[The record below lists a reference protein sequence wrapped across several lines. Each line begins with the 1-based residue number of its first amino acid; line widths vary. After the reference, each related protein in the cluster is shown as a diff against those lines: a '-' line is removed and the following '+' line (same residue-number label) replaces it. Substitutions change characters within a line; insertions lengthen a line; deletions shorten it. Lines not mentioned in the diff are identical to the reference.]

1 VTAELVEAMATELSL
16 KFTNTESFK
25 LFAEG
30 LRSLQIFQDDG
41 RASDLSDSQQY
52 LEKCAR
58 RYAGDALPVF
68 YLGVVLSLL
77 GETDRDHREE
87 IWSRAINNFEAV
99 AKRGPR
105 ALRANATYNRD
116 ALQLLLKKSSPN
128 RVSHPAPTKTR
139 MKRAFQDFMSRLVL
153 RFVPTNFLLNIAPG
167 ATDEDQAVSLQQE
180 ILISYLRVQD
190 LAEYQLLQFEIEAS
204 SIETKLDNIKVEIE
218 HANVSEN
225 ARQDMMADW
234 WNIRGLLRKAQDDL
248 PDAEGSFK
256 SALAVKPDW
265 LPAKRNLLETLE
277 KQQAASEAEA
287 AQAAPEAEA
296 VQAAPEAEAVQT
308 APEAE
313 AVQTAPEIQR
323 LRAQIDAVVKLAA
336 PKQEV

>member
-1 VTAELVEAMATELSL
+1 MATELSL

-41 RASDLSDSQQY
+41 RASDLSDSRQY
-52 LEKCAR
+52 LEKGTR
-58 RYAGDALPVF
+58 RYPGDALTVF
-68 YLGVVLSLL
+68 YLGVVLSLF

-105 ALRANATYNRD
+105 SLRGNARYNSD

-139 MKRAFQDFMSRLVL
+139 MKRAFQDFISTLVL

-190 LAEYQLLQFEIEAS
+190 LAEYQVLQFEIEAS
-204 SIETKLDNIKVEIE
+204 SIETKLDKIKVEIE
-218 HANVSEN
+218 HASVSEN

-248 PDAEGSFK
+248 PDAEECFK

-265 LPAKRNLLETLE
+265 LPAKRNLLEALE
-277 KQQAASEAEA
+277 KR
-287 AQAAPEAEA
+287 QAAPEAEA
-296 VQAAPEAEAVQT
+296 VQAAPEAEAVQA
-308 APEAE
+308 APG
-313 AVQTAPEIQR
+313 IQR

-336 PKQEV
+336 PKQEG